1 MLIIDQAPS
10 VWEELSVVHDIP
22 VQHQE
27 DHEVTNVEWKG
38 KGKAILLDSEEP
50 VADPEMLL
58 NPWIVDWTEYEPPD
72 GLKFTGDIDPELVI
86 LIQESI
92 DRIKT
97 RILEEGERKS
107 AAEAAKQKQKEKADQ
122 EEGNPEKSETSPHD
136 DWVHPDELH
145 QPLDPEEAQD
155 RDQDAPRARKQG
167 GFLGRTVMSLFRKLN
182 GSAEHGESSSAGAA
196 RHRLLAQSSQ
206 VELTTHSARKRFVL
220 DLLKKNTGENKSTGS
235 TASIQE
241 AEVECVSCLDDFDP
255 KDTVKAPCHHYCK
268 PCFRR
273 LIASACQNEQHWPP
287 KCCLNTIPESTITPN
302 IEADQQLEYRER
314 AQEWNLPI
322 AQRIY
327 CSEPGCSLF
336 IRPAQIDAAEAVAR
350 CAEGHA
356 TCTHCRNAQ
365 HGGAACP
372 QDRDLAATTSLAAAE
387 GWKRCYGC
395 GAYVEHR
402 EACQH
407 MTCRCGAQ
415 FCYVCGARWHTCDCT
430 MEELRDIKQQAS
442 ARRAERA
449 ARDDAE
455 AAAVLEAIRL
465 VEEFQREE
473 ALKAELL
480 RAEQARI
487 AQERHARELAAKIR
501 RERAR
506 RHEVG
511 LRYGAAR
518 AAFAKLHEAQRAL
531 VLEAHEARAKQARDG
546 SAAAE
551 REIGDAYAA
560 EEARATVRVA
570 AREAAFKAEY
580 AARAAEERDI
590 EAQYAARLEVFWGAR
605 EKRRKNKD
613 SADGA
618 ENARVAMDELRRRMD
633 AGFRAWRRW
642 MDGELDAYRYQVG
655 EELAIRRELA
665 EEASRRLWARARTE
679 SREVADRKIAE
690 LRWVR
695 EVVEERKVMLE
706 ERERDEVENGEDI
719 DTWFAEDPLEEVILA
734 ADS

>member
-1 MLIIDQAPS
+1 
-10 VWEELSVVHDIP
+10 
-22 VQHQE
+22 
-27 DHEVTNVEWKG
+27 
-38 KGKAILLDSEEP
+38 
-50 VADPEMLL
+50 
-58 NPWIVDWTEYEPPD
+58 
-72 GLKFTGDIDPELVI
+72 
-86 LIQESI
+86 
-92 DRIKT
+92 
-97 RILEEGERKS
+97 
-107 AAEAAKQKQKEKADQ
+107 
-122 EEGNPEKSETSPHD
+122 
-136 DWVHPDELH
+136 
-145 QPLDPEEAQD
+145 
-155 RDQDAPRARKQG
+155 
-167 GFLGRTVMSLFRKLN
+167 
-182 GSAEHGESSSAGAA
+182 
-196 RHRLLAQSSQ
+196 
-206 VELTTHSARKRFVL
+206 
-220 DLLKKNTGENKSTGS
+220 
-235 TASIQE
+235 
-241 AEVECVSCLDDFDP
+241 
-255 KDTVKAPCHHYCK
+255 
-268 PCFRR
+268 
-273 LIASACQNEQHWPP
+273 
-287 KCCLNTIPESTITPN
+287 
-302 IEADQQLEYRER
+302 
-314 AQEWNLPI
+314 
-322 AQRIY
+322 
-327 CSEPGCSLF
+327 
-336 IRPAQIDAAEAVAR
+336 
-350 CAEGHA
+350 
-356 TCTHCRNAQ
+356 
-365 HGGAACP
+365 
-372 QDRDLAATTSLAAAE
+372 
-387 GWKRCYGC
+387 
-395 GAYVEHR
+395 
-402 EACQH
+402 
-407 MTCRCGAQ
+407 
-415 FCYVCGARWHTCDCT
+415 